1 MIKKAEK
8 KLPPAAKLLLI
19 EIKKHSVN
27 RICTLKDQK
36 LAELIDK
43 SHGHTALLLRKLRD
57 AKKIRTTK
65 TGSTEREIEIID
77 DSVV

>member
-19 EIKKHSVN
+19 EIKKYAVN
-27 RICTLKDQK
+27 RICTLKDQQ
-36 LAELIDK
+36 LADK
-43 SHGHTALLLRKLRD
+43 IGKSRGHTALLLKKLRD

-77 DSVV
+77 EL